1 MSASVRLLRRSFVA
15 LSLSLAPLSA
25 GLAACGGADRD
36 EAAADSAV
44 DSAAAATPPADTAPT
59 SLAPSPTESDDAPL
73 APADV
78 DRWRKGME
86 AELKAV
92 REAGAKLAAAKSGVD
107 SMTAVGATIESATRD
122 AGAAAAGVSPDRYL
136 KIRSTLSELVGQM
149 VPSEMETGGKM
160 PAAMVEQIK
169 QGREAGL
176 AKQVAEL
183 PADLVDAVRPH
194 AEALRRQ
201 EMELLAARVQAAGMT
216 RR

>member
-1 MSASVRLLRRSFVA
+1 
-15 LSLSLAPLSA
+15 
-25 GLAACGGADRD
+25 
-36 EAAADSAV
+36 
-44 DSAAAATPPADTAPT
+44 
-59 SLAPSPTESDDAPL
+59 
-73 APADV
+73 
-78 DRWRKGME
+78 ME